1 MKELLSEYPIIPVV
15 VIEQIEDAVPLAK
28 SLVAGGLSAIEVTL
42 RTPAAIAGIEDII
55 ENVPGAVVG
64 SGTVCSESQLQMS
77 IELGC
82 KFAVSPG
89 ATDSLLK
96 KAWDSGFNYLPG
108 VSSASEVM
116 RGLEYGY
123 DTFKFFPAEAVGGTT
138 LLKSLHGPFGDV
150 KFCATGGIGL
160 DNVMSYLSLANVLS
174 VGGSWITPSK
184 LIKEKRWSEIE
195 RLASQASSLTQCT

>member
-15 VIEQIEDAVPLAK
+15 VIEQVEDAIPLANA
-28 SLVAGGLSAIEVTL
+28 LVAGGLSVIEVTL
-42 RTPAAIAGIEDII
+42 RTPAAIAGIKEII

-89 ATDSLLK
+89 ATNSLLK
-96 KAWDSGFNYLPG
+96 KARNSGFNYLPG
-108 VSSASEVM
+108 ASSASEVM
-116 RGLEYGY
+116 RGLEYGF

-138 LLKSLHGPFGDV
+138 LLKSLQGPFGDV
-150 KFCATGGIGL
+150 KFCATGGIDL

-195 RLASQASSLTQCT
+195 RLASQASSLTQ

>member
-28 SLVAGGLSAIEVTL
+28 SLVAGGLSVIEVTL

-55 ENVPGAVVG
+55 KNVPGAIVG

-89 ATDSLLK
+89 ATNSLLK
-96 KAWDSGFNYLPG
+96 EARDSGFNYLPG

-116 RGLEYGY
+116 RGLEYGF

-138 LLKSLHGPFGDV
+138 LLKSLHGPFGGV

-195 RLASQASSLTQCT
+195 RLASQASSLTQ

>member
-28 SLVAGGLSAIEVTL
+28 SLVAGGLSVIEVTL

-55 ENVPGAVVG
+55 KNVPGAVVG
-64 SGTVCSESQLQMS
+64 SGTVCSERQLQMS

-96 KAWDSGFNYLPG
+96 KARDSGFNYLPG

-116 RGLEYGY
+116 RGLEYGF

-138 LLKSLHGPFGDV
+138 LLKSLQGPFGDV

-195 RLASQASSLTQCT
+195 RLASQASSLTQ

>member
-1 MKELLSEYPIIPVV
+1 MKELLSQYPIIPVV
-15 VIEQIEDAVPLAK
+15 VIEQIEDAVPLAR
-28 SLVAGGLSAIEVTL
+28 SLVAGGLSVIEVTL

-55 ENVPGAVVG
+55 KNVPGAVVG

-96 KAWDSGFNYLPG
+96 KARDSGFNYLPG

-116 RGLEYGY
+116 RGLEYGF

-138 LLKSLHGPFGDV
+138 LLKSLQGPFGDV

-195 RLASQASSLTQCT
+195 RLASQASSLTQ

>member
-28 SLVAGGLSAIEVTL
+28 SLVAGGLSVIEVTL

-55 ENVPGAVVG
+55 KNVPGAVVG

-89 ATDSLLK
+89 AASSLLK
-96 KAWDSGFNYLPG
+96 KARDSGFNYLPG

-116 RGLEYGY
+116 RGLEYGF

-195 RLASQASSLTQCT
+195 RLASQASSLTQ

>member
-1 MKELLSEYPIIPVV
+1 MCIRDR
-15 VIEQIEDAVPLAK
+15 IEDAVPLAK
-28 SLVAGGLSAIEVTL
+28 SLVAGGLSVIEVTL

-96 KAWDSGFNYLPG
+96 KARDSGFNYLPG

-195 RLASQASSLTQCT
+195 RLASQASSLTQ

>member
-28 SLVAGGLSAIEVTL
+28 SLVAGGLSVIEVTL

-55 ENVPGAVVG
+55 KNVPGAVVG

-96 KAWDSGFNYLPG
+96 KARDSEFNYLPG

-116 RGLEYGY
+116 RGLEYGF

-138 LLKSLHGPFGDV
+138 LLKSLQGPFGDV

-195 RLASQASSLTQCT
+195 RLASQASSLTQ

>member
-28 SLVAGGLSAIEVTL
+28 SLVAGGLSVIEVTL

-96 KAWDSGFNYLPG
+96 KARDSGFNYLPG

-123 DTFKFFPAEAVGGTT
+123 DTFKFFPAEAVGGTN

-195 RLASQASSLTQCT
+195 RLASQASSLTQ

>member
-15 VIEQIEDAVPLAK
+15 VIEKIEDAVPLAR
-28 SLVAGGLSAIEVTL
+28 SLVAGGLSVIEVTL

-96 KAWDSGFNYLPG
+96 KARDSGFNYLPG

-116 RGLEYGY
+116 RGLEYGF

-174 VGGSWITPSK
+174 VGGSWMTPSK

-195 RLASQASSLTQCT
+195 RLASQASSLTQ

>member
-1 MKELLSEYPIIPVV
+1 MRDLLSEYPIIPVV
-15 VIEQIEDAVPLAK
+15 VIEQIEDAIPLAK
-28 SLVAGGLSAIEVTL
+28 SLVSGGLSVIEVTL

-55 ENVPGAVVG
+55 KNVPGAVVG

-89 ATDSLLK
+89 ATNSLLK
-96 KAWDSGFNYLPG
+96 KARNSGFNYLPG
-108 VSSASEVM
+108 ASSASEVM
-116 RGLEYGY
+116 RGLEYGF

-138 LLKSLHGPFGDV
+138 LLKSLQGPFGDV

-195 RLASQASSLTQCT
+195 RLASQASSLTQ

>member
-28 SLVAGGLSAIEVTL
+28 SLVAGGLSVIEVTL

-96 KAWDSGFNYLPG
+96 KARDSGFNYLPG

-138 LLKSLHGPFGDV
+138 LLKSFHGPFGDV

-195 RLASQASSLTQCT
+195 RLASQASSLTQ

>member
-28 SLVAGGLSAIEVTL
+28 SLVAGGLSVIEVTL

-89 ATDSLLK
+89 ATDRLLK
-96 KAWDSGFNYLPG
+96 KARDSGFNYLPG

-195 RLASQASSLTQCT
+195 RLASQASSLTQ

>member
-28 SLVAGGLSAIEVTL
+28 SLVAGGLSVIEVTL

-55 ENVPGAVVG
+55 KNVPGAVVG
-64 SGTVCSESQLQMS
+64 SGTVCSESQLKMS

-89 ATDSLLK
+89 ATNSLLK
-96 KAWDSGFNYLPG
+96 KARDSGFNYLPG

-116 RGLEYGY
+116 RGLEYGF

-195 RLASQASSLTQCT
+195 RLASQASSLTQ

>member
-28 SLVAGGLSAIEVTL
+28 SLVAGGLSVIEVTL

-96 KAWDSGFNYLPG
+96 KARDSGFNYLPG

-184 LIKEKRWSEIE
+184 LIKEKRWLEIE
-195 RLASQASSLTQCT
+195 RLASQASSLTQ

>member
-28 SLVAGGLSAIEVTL
+28 SLVAGGLSVIEVTL

-96 KAWDSGFNYLPG
+96 KARDSGFNYLPG

-116 RGLEYGY
+116 RGLEYGF

-138 LLKSLHGPFGDV
+138 LLKSLQGPFGDV

-195 RLASQASSLTQCT
+195 RLASQASSLTQ

>member
-15 VIEQIEDAVPLAK
+15 VIEQIEDAVPLAR
-28 SLVAGGLSAIEVTL
+28 SLVAGGLSVIEVTL

-55 ENVPGAVVG
+55 KNVPGAVVG

-89 ATDSLLK
+89 ATNSLLK
-96 KAWDSGFNYLPG
+96 KARDSGFNYLPG

-116 RGLEYGY
+116 RGLEYGF

-138 LLKSLHGPFGDV
+138 LLKSLQGPFGDV

-195 RLASQASSLTQCT
+195 RLASQASSLTQ

>member
-28 SLVAGGLSAIEVTL
+28 SLVAGGLSVIEVTL

-55 ENVPGAVVG
+55 KNVPGAVVG

-89 ATDSLLK
+89 ATSSLLK
-96 KAWDSGFNYLPG
+96 KARDSGFNYLPG

-116 RGLEYGY
+116 RGLEYGF

-138 LLKSLHGPFGDV
+138 LLKSLQGPFGDV

-195 RLASQASSLTQCT
+195 RLASQASSLTQ